1 VTVTSDDIFGKI
13 TGKRDC
19 ALFPI
24 GFCELGSLYKEFP
37 MGSNISSLRSNIK
50 EDAATSPRLS
60 GISHKVAIILWSLVT
75 LTSLLSLSF
84 SVYGLNV
91 WDRIPA
97 SETIRYFPDLTP
109 EDLQAHADWQAAIL
123 ETGLSLS
130 GYASIFSLA
139 RIIGGLSLVV
149 VAFLL
154 VCRYSHYLMAVLMAT
169 GLSVFAAAGIWNNP
183 LFGWGVSFA
192 TWLSFPVQVLGWLL
206 WCAAIVTY
214 TFPDGRFT
222 PRWTLWLAIL
232 LVPLSFLMAFDIDIF
247 LNPGN
252 WPGPLYL
259 LPNLLFIG
267 GGLFAVVYR
276 FRHAVH
282 EQKQAMR
289 AYVWGI
295 SVLVVVYF
303 INLLMTDVYYLISGH
318 SLFQSNSTALIY
330 ILLNEPLWFACE
342 TFFAVSLAYSVFR
355 ERLLEK

>member
-1 VTVTSDDIFGKI
+1 MSKRSWRPSPVCRAFHRRSRLFFG
-13 TGKRDC
+13 
-19 ALFPI
+19 A
-24 GFCELGSLYKEFP
+24 
-37 MGSNISSLRSNIK
+37 
-50 EDAATSPRLS
+50 
-60 GISHKVAIILWSLVT
+60 LVT

-84 SVYGLNV
+84 SVYRLNV

-97 SETIRYFPDLTP
+97 SETIRYFPDLTS
-109 EDLQAHADWQAAIL
+109 EDLQARADWQAPIL
-123 ETGLSLS
+123 ETGLSLG

-139 RIIGGLSLVV
+139 RIIGGLSLFV
-149 VAFLL
+149 VALL
-154 VCRYSHYLMAVLMAT
+154 LIHRYRDYLMAVLMAT

-206 WCAAIVTY
+206 WCAAIVIY
-214 TFPDGRFT
+214 TFPDGSFT

-232 LVPLSFLMAFDIDIF
+232 LVPLSFLMAFNIDIF

-282 EQKQAMR
+282 EQKHAMR

-295 SVLVVVYF
+295 SLLVVVYF
-303 INLLMTDVYYLISGH
+303 INLLMTDVYYLIAGH
-318 SLFQSNSTALIY
+318 SLFQSNSTALTY
-330 ILLNEPLWFACE
+330 VLLNEPIWFACE